1 LILMRNPIFLLV
13 AALIWGVSSASAAPV
28 GSGAAS
34 LKASPAEV
42 AMTLPIG
49 VSRVGEAAFAYRPAG
64 AGSGSLPLIVL
75 LHGATGD
82 AGGFIE
88 QFTRVADRHGALL
101 LAPQSIGR
109 TWDLKPG
116 RKGQASFGADAGTLD
131 HALTELFAK
140 APVDPDRVVLL
151 GFSDGASYALSLG
164 IINPQLF
171 RGVVA
176 LSPGFAVV
184 SGSVDTR
191 QRLFI
196 AHGRRD
202 RILPF
207 ANTRDGV
214 AEGLQRAGFDLRTHW
229 FGGGHEIHP
238 AALDEGI
245 NFVLGKG
252 S

>member
-1 LILMRNPIFLLV
+1 MPTRILIALF
-13 AALIWGVSSASAAPV
+13 AALIWSGTPASAAPATRT
-28 GSGAAS
+28 GSTLTAR
-34 LKASPAEV
+34 PANV
-42 AMTLPIG
+42 ALTLPAG
-49 VSRVGEAAFAYRPAG
+49 VSRVGDVAFAYRPAG
-64 AGSGSLPLIVL
+64 ASGGPLPLIVL

-82 AGGFIE
+82 ARSFIE
-88 QFTRVADRHGALL
+88 LFTRVADRRGALL

-116 RKGQASFGADAGTLD
+116 RKGEASLGADVGSLD
-131 HALTELFAK
+131 RALAELFAE
-140 APVDPDRVVLL
+140 APVDPTRVVLL

-164 IINPQLF
+164 IPNPQLF

-184 SGSVDTR
+184 RGEVDTS

-202 RILPF
+202 TMLPF

-214 AEGLQRAGFDLRTHW
+214 AAGLQRAGFDVRTRW
-229 FGGGHEIHP
+229 FAGGHEIDP
-238 AALDEGI
+238 AVLDEGLD
-245 NFVLGKG
+245 FALGKAN
-252 S
+252 